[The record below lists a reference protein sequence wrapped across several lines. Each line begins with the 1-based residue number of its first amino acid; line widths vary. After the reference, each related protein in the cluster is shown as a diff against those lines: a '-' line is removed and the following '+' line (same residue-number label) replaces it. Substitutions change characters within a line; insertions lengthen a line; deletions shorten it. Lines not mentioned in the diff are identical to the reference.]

1 MVFLLK
7 KVFRIV
13 RFAFLA
19 ALIFILTVIF
29 FGSQVASYVF
39 YAYVGIALFQLLGF
53 VLDTPGDDDDERL
66 NVHSRGV
73 GIETTLDSV
82 GVDKF

>member
-7 KVFRIV
+7 KVFRIA

-29 FGSQVASYVF
+29 FGGQVASYVF
-39 YAYVGIALFQLLGF
+39 YAYAGIALLQVLGF
-53 VLDTPGDDDDERL
+53 VLDSPAEDNDVFGESFNIQSISIENTL
-66 NVHSRGV
+66 NRQ
-73 GIETTLDSV
+73 D
-82 GVDKF
+82 